1 MNVFSMEYY
10 TLMYY
15 AFFNNISHS
24 VYKVLSKVRLDAE
37 VTQASTLRNLE
48 QYCVSFYRIS

>member
-1 MNVFSMEYY
+1 MEYY